1 MRYSEVSTN
10 ATMRKWLSDIEK
22 NLTLLGLSEY
32 STELE
37 FEEELVQVNIGL
49 NNGDLEGSI
58 EFKDKDIKKLHIEQ
72 SVLHTI
78 IENTSIG
85 TLVITDKVVI
95 NTLHFKESVKI
106 QNLELLNLN
115 YSLETIGRTGIR
127 NASINRVDVLIDDGC
142 FYSSLLISLI
152 RNINVDCNVLHLK
165 IPLRASKKWIIT
177 GKYNKLPA
185 DLLND
190 CYKYLRKAA
199 NIKGE
204 IEGFTVP
211 YETVTVY
218 HKRFGARGLSSTSIQ
233 VKDIP
238 KEIKT
243 KMFELFRRD
252 LKTLVK
258 GINKSIKVLI
268 TLY

>member
-78 IENTSIG
+78 IENTSI
-85 TLVITDKVVI
+85 
-95 NTLHFKESVKI
+95 VKI

-165 IPLRASKKWIIT
+165 IPLRASKEWIIT

-218 HKRFGARGLSSTSIQ
+218 HKKFGARGLSSTSIQ

-243 KMFELFRRD
+243 KMLELFRRD